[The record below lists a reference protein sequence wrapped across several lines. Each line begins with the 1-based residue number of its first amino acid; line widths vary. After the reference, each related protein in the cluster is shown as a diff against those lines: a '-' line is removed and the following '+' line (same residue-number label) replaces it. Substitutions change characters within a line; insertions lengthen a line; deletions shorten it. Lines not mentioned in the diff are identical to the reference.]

1 MPGPATRRAVVSVV
15 ALAISL
21 VSADAQ
27 ARIVVLGH
35 SVEGRAI
42 KADVIG
48 PNSARRKILLVGC
61 IHGNE
66 CAGRGILTAVAR
78 LRALRGVQLWLVK
91 EMNPDGTAADTRQ
104 NAHGVD
110 LNRNFPYQWQR
121 VSNPTYYSGP
131 YPASE
136 PETRV
141 ATALILRIKPAV
153 TIWYHQHEDL
163 VDMAGGDRGVAR
175 RYAQISGLRATCL
188 PFLPGTATGWS
199 NHELPGT
206 TAFVVELP
214 AGSVSRSALRRHV
227 RAVEAMERG
236 ERTGSRTSC
245 AP

>member
-1 MPGPATRRAVVSVV
+1 MPGRAPRRAVVLVV
-15 ALAISL
+15 VLAISL

-78 LRALRGVQLWLVK
+78 LRALKGVQLWLVK

-110 LNRNFPYQWQR
+110 LNRNSR
-121 VSNPTYYSGP
+121 
-131 YPASE
+131 
-136 PETRV
+136 
-141 ATALILRIKPAV
+141 
-153 TIWYHQHEDL
+153 
-163 VDMAGGDRGVAR
+163 
-175 RYAQISGLRATCL
+175 ISG
-188 PFLPGTATGWS
+188 S
-199 NHELPGT
+199 
-206 TAFVVELP
+206 
-214 AGSVSRSALRRHV
+214 
-227 RAVEAMERG
+227 
-236 ERTGSRTSC
+236 GSRTQRITRVRTRPRNPRP
-245 AP
+245 AWRRR